1 MSTIVKDLFKFN
13 NEDEDLEGNLSAFL
27 ETCEAEKLV
36 NTSFLNKCALIPLIT
51 MDNSIDG
58 PDAYSTASS
67 LVYRKLPTT
76 LDQRILL
83 YHELAHYFIG
93 MTKTDDDVKK
103 IISYCNNQILS
114 LNVSRTVIAKDF
126 CRGLIAIDE
135 SLCDEFSNRIT
146 YKSFGLPMPE
156 VKPYQSAAF
165 GNRIFKSNF
174 KSIYKPLQ
182 EPIYNLIGKS
192 DLKNFENAFLA
203 GINGTLF
210 DNLSTSFPSDNF
222 LGLCANLGKLLQIIR
237 NPVSSSDAKRLSEQD
252 DNNKLY
258 SEILYQI
265 EIIDDKNENQPEFI
279 V

>member
-1 MSTIVKDLFKFN
+1 MLFR
-13 NEDEDLEGNLSAFL
+13 S
-27 ETCEAEKLV
+27 
-36 NTSFLNKCALIPLIT
+36 
-51 MDNSIDG
+51 
-58 PDAYSTASS
+58 
-67 LVYRKLPTT
+67 
-76 LDQRILL
+76 
-83 YHELAHYFIG
+83 
-93 MTKTDDDVKK
+93 
-103 IISYCNNQILS
+103 
-114 LNVSRTVIAKDF
+114 
-126 CRGLIAIDE
+126 
-135 SLCDEFSNRIT
+135 
-146 YKSFGLPMPE
+146 
-156 VKPYQSAAF
+156 
-165 GNRIFKSNF
+165 
-174 KSIYKPLQ
+174 
-182 EPIYNLIGKS
+182 NLIGKS

>member
-13 NEDEDLEGNLSAFL
+13 SEDEDLEGNLSAFI
-27 ETCEAEKLV
+27 ETCKAEKLV
-36 NTSFLNKCALIPLIT
+36 NTNFLNKCATIPLIS
-51 MDNSIDG
+51 MDSSTDG

-67 LVYRKLPTT
+67 LVYKKLPTT

-93 MTKTDDDVKK
+93 MTKTDDDIKR
-103 IISYCNNQILS
+103 IISFCNSQILS
-114 LNVSRTVIAKDF
+114 SNLSGTSIAKDF
-126 CRGLIAIDE
+126 CRGLISIDK
-135 SLCDEFSNRIT
+135 SLCDEFSTRIT

-156 VKPYQSAAF
+156 VKSYQSISF

-192 DLKNFENAFLA
+192 DLRNFENAFLA

-210 DNLSTSFPSDNF
+210 ENLTTSFPTDNF
-222 LGLCANLGKLLQIIR
+222 LRLSINLGKLFQIIKD
-237 NPVSSSDAKRLSEQD
+237 PASSSDQD
-252 DNNKLY
+252 ANNKLY

-265 EIIDDKNENQPEFI
+265 ETIDDKNENQPEFI